1 MVPVRF
7 VSLLLVGLA
16 LVAVAPRAEALRV
29 IDADEVLA
37 HHTVERDGTL
47 FFRLDGHDYELI
59 TDPASP
65 YVSQLGD
72 GRFHSM
78 PYAEVEAAAHS
89 VASLTSRLDVR
100 IFILPYPRRAILKSS
115 AHDQTIVLTA
125 GIREF
130 PREHVW
136 ATVVHEIGHA
146 VQRARVPQGGALW
159 KEYEELRRL
168 DVNVHH
174 NGAVHRN
181 RPREIFAEDFR
192 VVFGSSWA
200 VSSGSL
206 ENPDLPLPGAVP
218 GLISWF
224 ERVLTGPTGAP
235 LDPDDHHT
243 RAAPN
248 PFRPRNGGNVSV
260 RFAAGPQV
268 VAPLPAIVYDL
279 TGRRVATLHRGE
291 RTSEG
296 GMLFA
301 WNGRNDQGELTSP
314 GVYFVKWLASP
325 AGAARVQILR

>member
-1 MVPVRF
+1 MSVRF
-7 VSLLLVGLA
+7 LSFLLLGLVV
-16 LVAVAPRAEALRV
+16 LGVAPRAEALRI

-37 HHTVERDGTL
+37 NHTVERDGTL
-47 FFRLDGHDYELI
+47 FFRMDGHDYELI

-65 YVSQLGD
+65 YVSQMGD
-72 GRFHSM
+72 GQFHTM
-78 PYAEVEAAAHS
+78 PYAEVDAAARS
-89 VASLTSRLDVR
+89 VASLTSRLNVR

-146 VQRARVPQGGALW
+146 VQRARIPQGGELW
-159 KEYEELRRL
+159 KEYENLRGL

-200 VSSGSL
+200 VSSGSI

-224 ERVLTGPTGAP
+224 ERVLTGPTSAT
-235 LDPDDHHT
+235 LDPDDHRIT
-243 RAAPN
+243 AAPN
-248 PFRPRNGGNVSV
+248 PFRASGGGEVAI

-268 VAPLPAIVYDL
+268 ATPLPAIVYDL
-279 TGRRVATLHRGE
+279 TGRRVATLNRGE

-296 GMLFA
+296 EMRFS
-301 WNGRNDQGELTSP
+301 WNGRNDQGDLTSA

-325 AGAARVQILR
+325 ASAARVQILR

>member
-1 MVPVRF
+1 MSVRF
-7 VSLLLVGLA
+7 VSFFLLGLVWLG
-16 LVAVAPRAEALRV
+16 VAPRAEAIR
-29 IDADEVLA
+29 IIGADEVLA
-37 HHTVERDGTL
+37 SHTVERDGTL
-47 FFRLDGHDYELI
+47 FFQLDGHDYELI
-59 TDPASP
+59 TDPNSP
-65 YVSQLGD
+65 HVSQLGD
-72 GRFHSM
+72 GEFHTM

-115 AHDQTIVLTA
+115 CHDQTIVLTA

-146 VQRARVPQGGALW
+146 VQRGRIPQGGVLW
-159 KEYEELRRL
+159 KEYENLRGL
-168 DVNVHH
+168 NVNVHH

-200 VSSGSL
+200 TSSGSI
-206 ENPDLPLPGAVP
+206 ENSDLPLPGAVP

-224 ERVLTGPTGAP
+224 ERALTGPTSAA
-235 LDPDDHHT
+235 LDPDDHRIT
-243 RAAPN
+243 AAPN
-248 PFRPRNGGNVSV
+248 PFRASGGGAVAI
-260 RFAAGPQV
+260 RFAAGPEV

-279 TGRRVATLHRGE
+279 TGRRVKTLNRGQ

-296 GMLFA
+296 EMVFS
-301 WNGRNDQGELTSP
+301 WNGRDDQGSLTSS